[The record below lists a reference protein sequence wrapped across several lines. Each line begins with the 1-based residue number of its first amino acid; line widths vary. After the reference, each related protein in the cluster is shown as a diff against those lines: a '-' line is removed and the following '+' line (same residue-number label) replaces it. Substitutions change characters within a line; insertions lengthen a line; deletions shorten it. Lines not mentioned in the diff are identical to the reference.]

1 MQRTESAKDDIKTII
16 CKLDPNKVYCP
27 DMISICMFKMS
38 GDFII
43 ELFFA
48 IFKYPLKCGIFPAD
62 WEKEN
67 IVPIFKKYGRQNI

>member
-1 MQRTESAKDDIKTII
+1 MQRIESAKDDIKTII
-16 CKLDPNKVYCP
+16 YKLDPNKVYCH

-48 IFKYPLKCGIFPAD
+48 ILKYPLKCGIFLAD
-62 WEKEN
+62 WKKEN